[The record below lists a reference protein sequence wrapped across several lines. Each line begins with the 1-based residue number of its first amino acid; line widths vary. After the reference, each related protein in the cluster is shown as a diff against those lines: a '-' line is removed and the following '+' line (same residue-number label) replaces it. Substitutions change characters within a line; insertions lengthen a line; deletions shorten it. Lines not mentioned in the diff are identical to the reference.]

1 MLKSPL
7 RKISL
12 FIFFIA
18 CIVQQA
24 NGQTITMPNIIGS
37 NMVLQQKTQVPV
49 WGWATAGTSV
59 TITASWGETVTTTAA
74 TNGKWMT
81 KIQTPVA
88 IPGQAPTYTLT
99 ITGPAN
105 TITYSNI
112 LVGEVWLCSGQSN
125 MWFQMKYNSADVQ
138 GVVDS
143 ENEIAAANYPNI
155 RLFTVL
161 RGTSTSPVVNCTGSW
176 SSCTPATVATFS
188 AASYYFGRELY
199 KNQALNVP
207 IGLIHSSYSGS
218 AIQAW
223 VKDSVLRSDT
233 DLKTLYI
240 DKTYTSDISKPGL
253 IYNAMIA
260 PILPFAIKG
269 AIWYQGESNVGDGAN
284 YTKANIALI
293 NDWRKDWGTDFSF
306 YAVQLTPYLSSAQIK
321 DVNYNRAAFR
331 ECQRNITALPK
342 TGIVATCD
350 LLINKAEVAVVH
362 PQNKKDIGIRLA
374 DWALANDYS
383 QNIQY
388 LGPVYQSLTVEG
400 AKIRINFKPES
411 LGSGLMSKDGT
422 DLNCFKMAGADKLFY
437 AASAIIDGN
446 SIVVSSPSVNAPV
459 AVRFGFSDGAMTN
472 LINKEGIAAYPF
484 KTDSWTSATYV
495 EIPETVLNETFEN
508 FTVSATPTTTVSN
521 SGLSWSGLNSTSQ
534 IVDNPNKLGI
544 NTSNKVLKISRNSID
559 TISTNMSA
567 SGFAYRGV
575 VSASYSLPFTATN
588 CIIEAKV
595 LKTVTGKVG
604 IRIYPNLSVNAYTIV
619 AADLAGSLDWQTVR
633 FDFSALV
640 PTMSAIPK
648 IDFEVEKLLTPAGQN
663 GPLTV
668 WIDDIKL
675 VSNSA
680 AGINDATERNQ
691 VISFIDSSNSFLKL
705 QNLPTEPCTIEL
717 TNLSGI
723 ACQKDKINSTNASID
738 VSALSPGIY
747 IVSIYSDF
755 KKFYVGKVI
764 KT

>member
-1 MLKSPL
+1 MLKPQL
-7 RKISL
+7 RQISL
-12 FIFFIA
+12 FLFLIAFF
-18 CIVQQA
+18 VQQA
-24 NGQTITMPNIIGS
+24 NGQTITMPSIIGS

-59 TITASWGETVTTTAA
+59 TITASWGETVTTTTA

-143 ENEIAAANYPNI
+143 ENEIAVANYPNI

-161 RGTSTSPVVNCTGSW
+161 RGTSISPVVNCAGSW
-176 SSCTPATVATFS
+176 SSCTPATAANFS
-188 AASYYFGRELY
+188 AVSYYFGRELY

-240 DKTYTSDISKPGL
+240 DKIYTSDISKPAL

-260 PILPFAIKG
+260 PIIPFAIKG
-269 AIWYQGESNVGDGAN
+269 AIWYQGESNTGDGAT

-321 DVNYNRAAFR
+321 DVYYNRASFR
-331 ECQRNITALPK
+331 EFQRNITVLPK
-342 TGIVATCD
+342 TGIVPTCD
-350 LLINKAEVAVVH
+350 LLINKEEVAVVH
-362 PQNKKDIGIRLA
+362 PQNKKDVGIRLA
-374 DWALANDYS
+374 NWALAKDYS
-383 QNIQY
+383 QSVQY
-388 LGPVYQSLTVEG
+388 LGPVYQSITVEG
-400 AKIRINFKPES
+400 ANIRLNFKPES
-411 LGSGLMSKDGT
+411 LGSGLMSKNGT
-422 DLNCFKMAGADKLFY
+422 DLTCFKIAGADKLFH
-437 AASAIIDGN
+437 AASARIDGN
-446 SIVVSSPSVNAPV
+446 SIVVSSSSVNAPV
-459 AVRFGFSDGAMTN
+459 AVRFAFSDGAMTN

-484 KTDSWTSATYV
+484 KTDSWASATYV
-495 EIPETVLNETFEN
+495 EIPDSVLNETFEN
-508 FTVSATPTTTVSN
+508 FTISATAATSITA
-521 SGLSWSGLNSTSQ
+521 SGISWSILGSMIQ
-534 IVDNPNKLGI
+534 VVDNPTKLGI
-544 NTSNKVLKISRNSID
+544 NSSNKVLKISRNAVD
-559 TISTNMSA
+559 TISTNLSA

-575 VSASYSLPFTATN
+575 ATASYSLPFTATN

-595 LKTVTGKVG
+595 LKTVAGKVG
-604 IRIYPNLSVNAYTIV
+604 IRLYPNLSVNAYTIV
-619 AADLAGSLDWQTVR
+619 TADLPGSPDWQTVR

-640 PTMSAIPK
+640 PTMSVIPK
-648 IDFEVEKLLTPAGQN
+648 IDFEVEKLATVAGQK
-663 GPLTV
+663 GTLTV

-675 VSNSA
+675 VSNA
-680 AGINDATERNQ
+680 VAEINDITEQNR
-691 VISFIDSSNSFLKL
+691 VIPFIDSSNSFLKL
-705 QNLPTEPCTIEL
+705 QNLPNEPCTIEL
-717 TNLSGI
+717 MNLSGVS
-723 ACQKDKINSTNASID
+723 CQKYKTNSTSASID
-738 VSALSPGIY
+738 VSALRSGMY
-747 IVSIYSDF
+747 IVSCSSNLQ
-755 KKFYVGKVI
+755 KSYVGKVL
-764 KT
+764 KL